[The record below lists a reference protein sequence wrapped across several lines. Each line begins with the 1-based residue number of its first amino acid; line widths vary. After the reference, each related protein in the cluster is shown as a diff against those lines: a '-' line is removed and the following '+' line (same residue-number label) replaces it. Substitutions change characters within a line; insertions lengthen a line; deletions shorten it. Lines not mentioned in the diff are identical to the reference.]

1 MHRISRRIIFW
12 IAVVLFLFGSY
23 TIIKY
28 AQGYRFEIQEMSF
41 IKTGAILLKTFPKKS
56 EVFINQKF
64 VDTTSLIS
72 GEFTKR
78 FLLPDTYSVEIKK
91 SGKQLWR
98 KQIQVKASEVSQ
110 FLSIYLPPESLDFK
124 KSDSTEEYLTKSVSL
139 NFITERYS
147 FNSRDRRIYHLKE
160 NGQLE
165 DIELDVQKVIDFSA
179 LPFSSQY
186 RFWEVGFGKN
196 NLTFVISKVSAKSE
210 SGVLFVLENGVW
222 KLINGNVRSVFLSR
236 DQKKIAI
243 LGKNEILIYWFEDE
257 LIPPNYYKGQLEL
270 IVRRSDSV
278 SKLFWFD
285 DEHLLFLSG
294 GNVLLTEVDTRGT
307 RNTYELAKG
316 VDDFFYDR
324 DGNLLV
330 IKKDG
335 ETLMTNFD

>member
-1 MHRISRRIIFW
+1 MHRTSRRIIFW

-23 TIIKY
+23 TVIKY
-28 AQGYRFEIQEMSF
+28 AQGYRFDIQEMGF

-56 EVFINQKF
+56 EVFVNQKY
-64 VDTTSLIS
+64 VDTTSLIN

-78 FLLPDTYSVEIKK
+78 FLLPDTYNIEIKK

-98 KQIQVKASEVSQ
+98 KQVQVKASEVSQ

-124 KSDSTEEYLTKSVSL
+124 KPDSTEEYLAKFVSL

-147 FNSRDRRIYHLKE
+147 FNSRDKKIYRLKE
-160 NGQLE
+160 NGQSE
-165 DIELDVQKVIDFSA
+165 DVKLDAQKIIDFSV

-186 RFWEVGFGKN
+186 RFWEVGFDKN
-196 NLTFVISKVSAKSE
+196 NLIFVISKVSAKSV
-210 SGVLFVLENGVW
+210 SGVLFVLEDDMW
-222 KLINGNVRSVFLSR
+222 KLINENVRSVFLSK

-243 LGKNEILIYWFEDE
+243 LGKNEILVYWVEDE
-257 LIPPNYYKGQLEL
+257 LIPPNYYKGQIEL
-270 IVRRSDSV
+270 IVRRSDPV

-285 DEHLLFLSG
+285 DERLLFLSG
-294 GNVLLTEVDTRGT
+294 GNVLLTEIDTRSP
-307 RNTYELAKG
+307 RNTHELVKG

-324 DGNLLV
+324 NNNSLI

-335 ETLMTNFD
+335 EILIAS